1 MEFLI
6 GLLRTCRELAWRQP
20 ALVETVEI
28 LMGAW
33 SEEEFIERLP
43 HLRLAFADLTPRET
57 DQVAGVVAELHGG
70 QKLGHLARPEISEA
84 EMMAAL
90 RLNAAVKKALELD
103 GLGDWIKPPETQ
115 SEKATPA

>member
-20 ALVETVEI
+20 ALVETVEK
-28 LMGAW
+28 LLGAW
-33 SEEEFIERLP
+33 SEADFIERLP

-70 QKLGHLARPEISEA
+70 QKLGHLARPELSEA

-90 RLNAAVKKALELD
+90 RLNAAVNNALKQDGLTNWIKTLEL
-103 GLGDWIKPPETQ
+103 G
-115 SEKATPA
+115 SEPVTPA